1 MTPPLNG
8 EAVPRLAAGS
18 PKDALVRALPSDV
31 SEVAVGGGGRY
42 LLLVLKKAHKLAIF
56 DVNAA
61 DVVKTISLP
70 SDNVLVAAGARNFIV
85 AFPDENLLQCWNLEH
100 LTSDGGLRPSPING
114 RLKALAMG
122 SDSDGPVLAPLEPFE
137 TIVRARAIQLHRIE
151 HAAGTQNR
159 YGVRT

>member
-42 LLLVLKKAHKLAIF
+42 LLLVLKKARKLAIF

-70 SDNVLVAAGARNFIV
+70 SDNVLVAAGAGIS
-85 AFPDENLLQCWNLEH
+85 LW
-100 LTSDGGLRPSPING
+100 PSPTKICSN
-114 RLKALAMG
+114 
-122 SDSDGPVLAPLEPFE
+122 
-137 TIVRARAIQLHRIE
+137 
-151 HAAGTQNR
+151 AGIWST
-159 YGVRT
+159 